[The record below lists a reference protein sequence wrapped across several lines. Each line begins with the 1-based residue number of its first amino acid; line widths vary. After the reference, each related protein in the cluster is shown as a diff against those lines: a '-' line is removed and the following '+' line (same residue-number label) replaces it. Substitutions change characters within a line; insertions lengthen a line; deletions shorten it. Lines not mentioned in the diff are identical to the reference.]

1 MKARA
6 FDGISRE
13 FGVVSTRLGFLRLLG
28 GATALGAVTA
38 VGLGESASAKRK
50 KKKKCKPTCNSEER
64 CVKGKCVP
72 IDRPQPAI
80 CTSWIISGG
89 PESTAAISVDDDL
102 RITLN
107 GTPILNDGN
116 KMAGTLPPVS
126 FPAKVGDSLAVTA
139 HDAVPSCRSLSP
151 LWLHCATTGQ
161 KRQLFAGNND
171 GCAPGRTAGDF
182 VNQVYTISL

>member
-13 FGVVSTRLGFLRLLG
+13 LGDVSTRRGFLRLLG
-28 GATALGAVTA
+28 GATAVGAVAA
-38 VGLGESASAKRK
+38 VGLGESASAKR

-72 IDRPQPAI
+72 IDRPQPAT

-89 PESTAAISVDDDL
+89 PNRTDQILVDDDL
-102 RITLN
+102 RITVN
-107 GTPILNDGN
+107 GAPVLNDPDG
-116 KMAGTLPPVS
+116 KASLLQPVP
-126 FPAKVGDSLAVTA
+126 FTAQVGDSLAVTA
-139 HDAVPSCRSLSP
+139 RDAVPSCRSLSP

-161 KRQLFAGNND
+161 KRQLFAGNSD

-182 VNQVYTISL
+182 LNQVYTISL